1 MKKNSYQLTTYARSI
16 LSDLP
21 KLASLILKYS
31 DRSNKRKP
39 ISGIGSLLTQS
50 QIDRALENPQNSMV
64 LAMNAQAFNL
74 TMKHELM
81 HARTQAEAQRR
92 LINESL
98 EKIKKREE
106 KAIDQS
112 QKEHLEGLKE
122 ELNELLKNIRSNIGG
137 ISTLEKTI
145 DPLTQTIEN
154 ICSKQDQDWEQFR
167 SKILEKLATKLEMAG
182 VTLNEFEQKDLRNQE
197 TWTELLNRFKNSNLE
212 VPKSIHIEKPNN
224 LTYFQ
229 LKGFLAVH
237 SAMARQMQLIKTE
250 DILKI
255 LKPIIR
261 S

>member
-21 KLASLILKYS
+21 NLASLILKYS
-31 DRSNKRKP
+31 DRSSKRKP

-50 QIDRALENPQNSMV
+50 QIDRALENPQNSLV
-64 LAMNAQAFNL
+64 LAMNAQAFTL

-98 EKIKKREE
+98 EKVKKREE
-106 KAIDQS
+106 KALDQS
-112 QKEHLEGLKE
+112 QKEHLEELRE
-122 ELNELLKNIRSNIGG
+122 ELNELLKNIRSKISG
-137 ISTLEKTI
+137 ISALEKTI
-145 DPLTQTIEN
+145 DPLTQNIEN
-154 ICSKQDQDWEQFR
+154 ICIKQDQNWEQYR
-167 SKILEKLATKLEMAG
+167 SKTLEKIAAGLELAGIA
-182 VTLNEFEQKDLRNQE
+182 LNEFEQKDLRNQE
-197 TWTELLNRFKNSNLE
+197 SWTEILNRFKTSNLE

-229 LKGFLAVH
+229 LKGFLAIH
-237 SAMARQMQLIKTE
+237 SAMARQMQLIKAE